1 MEAAQVEGQV
11 RRIVGSFNAGHV
23 TEALALCRDALR
35 AAPDDPALLHLYGSL
50 LLRRGDHAAAL
61 ESLEASLARR
71 PENAAVHLLA
81 GRAARAIGR
90 LDAAILHFEAAA
102 APTGDPE
109 ALSEA
114 ARTLELADR
123 RADARAA
130 WQAVRG
136 AAPGSREAAA
146 RLGRLSWEAGDPRE
160 ARDLLRFAV
169 SGEAPASA
177 FFDLGLANQDLGD
190 FESAATAFRI
200 ALGKKPGDAEAA
212 FNLGAVLQELHRLD
226 EAYAAYR
233 QAYRLSPAMFGV
245 IANALT
251 SGPSGALFLDR
262 SDLEIFLRG

>member
-1 MEAAQVEGQV
+1 MEAASVERQV

-50 LLRRGDHAAAL
+50 LLRQGDHAAAL

-71 PENAAVHLLA
+71 PENAAAHLLA
-81 GRAARAIGR
+81 GRAARAVGL
-90 LDAAILHFEAAA
+90 LDAAILHFEAAV
-102 APTGDPE
+102 PTGDPE

-114 ARTLELADR
+114 ARTLEIADR
-123 RADARAA
+123 RAAARVA
-130 WQAVRG
+130 WQAVRR

-177 FFDLGLANQDLGD
+177 WFDLGLATQDLGD
-190 FESAATAFRI
+190 FEGAATAFRT
-200 ALGKKPGDAEAA
+200 ALGKKPDDAEAA

-226 EAYAAYR
+226 EAFAAYR
-233 QAYRLSPAMFGV
+233 QAYRLSPAMFGAV
-245 IANALT
+245 ANALT